1 MLSRKHLQL
10 LFSTYTILPMTK
22 TNQIQGFTETFL
34 RIINKFRLLEKIP
47 IDHGTGDLLYASEIN
62 TLEIIGKYP
71 GINMTQLAQKRGVTK
86 GAASQ
91 IVTKL
96 VKKKLI
102 TKNQAPDSNK
112 ELSLKLT
119 TPGGIAFKNHE
130 KFHAKYDQPMI
141 EKLKEM
147 NPEQLAVLSD
157 VFDMLEDTI
166 DNYLKDL
173 K

>member
-1 MLSRKHLQL
+1 M
-10 LFSTYTILPMTK
+10 IK

-34 RIINKFRLLEKIP
+34 RIINKFKILEKIP
-47 IDHGTGDLLYASEIN
+47 IDHGTGDLLYSSEIN
-62 TLEIIGKYP
+62 TLEIIGKYS
-71 GINMTQLAQKRGVTK
+71 GINMTQLAKKRGVTK
-86 GAASQ
+86 GAVSQ

-96 VKKKLI
+96 VKKKLV

-112 ELSLKLT
+112 ELSLQLT
-119 TPGGIAFKNHE
+119 TSGVIAFKNHE

-141 EKLKEM
+141 EKLKIM

-157 VFDMLEDTI
+157 VFDMLEGTI